1 MSRRARMR
9 AAVLHGRED
18 VRIEAVERPRPAAGE
33 VLLRTQVAL
42 TCGTDAKVF
51 RRGYH
56 ARMLVPPALFGH
68 ELAGVVEEVG
78 DGVEGFAPGQAVVTA
93 NSAPCGTCDAC
104 REGRP
109 SLCADLLF
117 WNGAYAELALI
128 PARIVSRNL
137 LPLPPGL
144 SFRRAAMAEPLACV
158 VRGVEACRI
167 RAGQTVAVIGAG
179 SIGLMFLALCRARGA
194 RVVVAGRR
202 REGLERALRLGATA
216 AVSPTLETLAAALRE
231 HGRGGPDVVIE
242 AVGNPDTA
250 QAALQAVRRGGIVNV
265 FGGCPADSH
274 IRIDVARMHYE
285 ELTLLATFHHTPGA
299 FRESLR
305 LIASGVVEPLD
316 LITAEAPL
324 AALPRVLATF
334 GRPGSAPKT
343 AILPA
348 GRETA
353 R

>member
-1 MSRRARMR
+1 MR

-18 VRIEAVERPRPAAGE
+18 VRLERVPRPRPAAGE
-33 VLLRTQVAL
+33 VLLRAQVAL

-56 ARMLVPPALFGH
+56 ARMLVPPTLFGH
-68 ELAGVVEEVG
+68 ELAGVVEELG
-78 DGVEGFAPGQAVVTA
+78 EGVTAFAPGDAVVTA
-93 NSAPCGTCDAC
+93 NSAPCGGCLAC
-104 REGRP
+104 REGRA

-117 WNGAYAELALI
+117 WNGAYAEFALI
-128 PARIVSRNL
+128 PARIVARNL
-137 LPLPPGL
+137 LPLPAGV

-158 VRGVEACRI
+158 VRGVEACRV

-194 RVVVAGRR
+194 RVVMAGRR
-202 REGLERALRLGATA
+202 REGLERALKLGADA
-216 AVSPTLETLAAALRE
+216 VVSPTLEHLGAALRE

-250 QAALQAVRRGGIVNV
+250 AAALGAVRRGGVVNV

-274 IRIDVARMHYE
+274 IRIDVSRLHYE
-285 ELTLLATFHHTPGA
+285 ELTLLATFHHTPAA
-299 FRESLR
+299 FRE
-305 LIASGVVEPLD
+305 ALD
-316 LITAEAPL
+316 LIARGVIDPLTLVTREAPL
-324 AALPRVLATF
+324 EALPDVLAAF

-343 AILPA
+343 AILPNGA
-348 GRETA
+348 EQA
-353 R
+353 RP